1 MSPSAGSYNDGKT
14 AARHEVSVTLE
25 AEGLRIAAAEGQLLE
40 FWPYVELRLVDEILA
55 GRPLRLKCGERG
67 EARLTLD
74 DHRILA
80 ELRPRAPQLRPGR
93 TRVGVLRTLI
103 LGTAGV
109 AVLGLVVW
117 IVLPQMARLAAQ
129 WIPVSWEEA
138 LGERVLDQTVEIFSL
153 MEEGEPRFCAAGPGR
168 AALDGLTDRLAA
180 AGRSPYRFRVLVLDM
195 KMPNAFALPGGQV
208 VLFRGLIEEAKAPE
222 EVAGVL
228 AHEMGHVMHRHG
240 TQLLLQSMGLGIL
253 FDLML
258 GGVGDGMLGSLG
270 ETLVGLSYSREAET
284 EADTAALDLLRETGI
299 GAQGLAAFF
308 ERLREKGFDMEGAL
322 QLLSTHPSHE
332 SRARLFEDA
341 GGGGP
346 GMSPADW
353 AALQAICAE

>member
-1 MSPSAGSYNDGKT
+1 MPYAGSYNDGQT

-25 AEGLRIAAAEGQLLE
+25 AEGLRIDAAEGQRLE
-40 FWPYVELRLVDEILA
+40 FWPYGELCLVDEILA

-67 EARLTLD
+67 EARLTVD

-80 ELRPRAPQLRPGR
+80 ELSPHAPQLRPGR
-93 TRVGVLRTLI
+93 TRVGVLRALV
-103 LGTAGV
+103 LGLAGA

-117 IVLPQMARLAAQ
+117 IVLPRMARLAAQ

-138 LGERVLDQTVEIFSL
+138 LGERVLAQTVEIFSL
-153 MEEGEPRFCAAGPGR
+153 MEEGEARFCAAGPGR

-195 KMPNAFALPGGQV
+195 KIPNAFALPGGYV
-208 VLFRGLIEEAKAPE
+208 VLFRGLIEEAQGPE
-222 EVAGVL
+222 EVAGIL

-240 TQLLLQSMGLGIL
+240 TQMLIRNMGLGIL
-253 FDLML
+253 LEL
-258 GGVGDGMLGSLG
+258 GGAGDGVLGTLG
-270 ETLVGLSYSREAET
+270 ETLVGLSYSREAEA

-308 ERLREKGFDMEGAL
+308 ERLREKGFNMEGAL

-332 SRARLFEDA
+332 SRARLFEGAA

-353 AALQAICAE
+353 EALQGICAK